1 MNESRPGVTSAVL
14 PPAQAV
20 PYLEEIV
27 ARLPNLSVV
36 GIAGPGDPFANSPE
50 TMETLRAVRKRFPE
64 MMLCVATNGLGVGP
78 HIDELASLEVSHVTL
93 TVNAVDPEVGS
104 KIYAWVRDGRRPL
117 RGLDAA
123 KLLLDR
129 QLDAISRLKER
140 GVVVKINTILMPGIN
155 DHHVHAVAK
164 TVSGLGADL
173 MNIMGLVPVAGAAF
187 ENLCPPDSLE
197 MARARLQCG
206 PLIKQMSHCARCRA
220 DAVGLIDDGIN
231 EENMERLNRFARSSV
246 VKGRPRPY
254 VAVASEEGALV
265 NQHLGEAAR
274 VLIFAQDQ
282 STPSGYKFLEVRKAP
297 EPGTGEHRWHDLA
310 AILHDCRAFL
320 VTAAGPKPKSIVEDH
335 GIEVVEME
343 GLIEE
348 GLSAVFSDQPIPA
361 ALKRR
366 FTSCG
371 SGSSCKGT
379 GTGCG

>member
-1 MNESRPGVTSAVL
+1 
-14 PPAQAV
+14 
-20 PYLEEIV
+20 
-27 ARLPNLSVV
+27 
-36 GIAGPGDPFANSPE
+36 
-50 TMETLRAVRKRFPE
+50 
-64 MMLCVATNGLGVGP
+64 
-78 HIDELASLEVSHVTL
+78 
-93 TVNAVDPEVGS
+93 
-104 KIYAWVRDGRRPL
+104 
-117 RGLDAA
+117 
-123 KLLLDR
+123 
-129 QLDAISRLKER
+129 
-140 GVVVKINTILMPGIN
+140 
-155 DHHVHAVAK
+155 
-164 TVSGLGADL
+164 
-173 MNIMGLVPVAGAAF
+173 
-187 ENLCPPDSLE
+187 
-197 MARARLQCG
+197 
-206 PLIKQMSHCARCRA
+206 
-220 DAVGLIDDGIN
+220 
-231 EENMERLNRFARSSV
+231 
-246 VKGRPRPY
+246 
-254 VAVASEEGALV
+254 V